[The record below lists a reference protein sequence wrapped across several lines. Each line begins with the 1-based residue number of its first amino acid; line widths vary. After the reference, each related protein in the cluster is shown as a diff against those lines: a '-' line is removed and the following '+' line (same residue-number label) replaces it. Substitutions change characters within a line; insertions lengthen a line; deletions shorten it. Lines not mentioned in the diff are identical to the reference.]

1 MALALDLVAA
11 TGCAFLMATHSV
23 RLAARLRKRARLE
36 ARLLAVMKPMIGQAM
51 RRMLWTL
58 AALASHWRRHPA
70 NLATLILGLA
80 IATALWSGV
89 QALNA
94 QARKSYDSAAAAI
107 SGDGARMLVATH
119 GGSSRRS
126 CS

>member
-1 MALALDLVAA
+1 
-11 TGCAFLMATHSV
+11 
-23 RLAARLRKRARLE
+23 
-36 ARLLAVMKPMIGQAM
+36 
-51 RRMLWTL
+51 MLWTL

-119 GGSSRRS
+119 GGLFAQELFVKLRRAGVECLS
-126 CS
+126 GVGGRDPDRRQESARHRRRAAHLAAPRAAGAYA